1 MAYIYTEVEV
11 DINVEDFLDSCS
23 RREQEK
29 LIKKLK
35 EGDLWEQTMS
45 GKQNLIELE
54 WSDIL
59 TKLSNSRLHLTIE
72 EEEIIKKIA
81 NRF

>member
-35 EGDLWEQTMS
+35 EGDLWEHTMS

-59 TKLSNSRLHLTIE
+59 TKLSNYRLHLTIE